1 MIEASAAPADLGQ
14 ELEEVALNLPAIQL
28 EGVVAIRSRFG
39 VVAVQRPV
47 ASGCHPYH
55 PLTETFWLKSL
66 LLSPLTFAST
76 VPVLNSRPTLF

>member
-47 ASGCHPYH
+47 ASACHPTKVFGRRVCCLPH
-55 PLTETFWLKSL
+55 LHCIRVTQKSL
-66 LLSPLTFAST
+66 
-76 VPVLNSRPTLF
+76 PTLF

>member
-1 MIEASAAPADLGQ
+1 LKPQQEADLGQ

-55 PLTETFWLKSL
+55 PLTKTVAYPTYFRINSACTQRSL
-66 LLSPLTFAST
+66 
-76 VPVLNSRPTLF
+76 PTLF

>member
-55 PLTETFWLKSL
+55 PLTKTFWLKSL